1 MRFAQLL
8 PKINTLLQKEGLED
22 KRGLVLTMHLWK
34 ELKSTEKLIRVMR
47 NLPQD
52 KINCL
57 KRYKDQLKVRDS
69 N

>member
-22 KRGLVLTMHLWK
+22 NRGLVLTMHLWK
-34 ELKSTEKLIRVMR
+34 ELKSTEKLIRVIR

-52 KINCL
+52 KIDCL
-57 KRYKDQLKVRDS
+57 KRYKDQLNVRD
-69 N
+69 NN

>member
-22 KRGLVLTMHLWK
+22 NRGLVLTMHLWK

-52 KINCL
+52 KIDCL
-57 KRYKDQLKVRDS
+57 KRYKDQLNVRD
-69 N
+69 NN

>member
-52 KINCL
+52 KIYCI
-57 KRYKDQLKVRDS
+57 KRYKDQLNVRD
-69 N
+69 NN

>member
-1 MRFAQLL
+1 MSFARLF

-47 NLPQD
+47 SLPQD
-52 KINCL
+52 KIYCL
-57 KRYKDQLKVRDS
+57 KRYKDQLNVRD
-69 N
+69 NN